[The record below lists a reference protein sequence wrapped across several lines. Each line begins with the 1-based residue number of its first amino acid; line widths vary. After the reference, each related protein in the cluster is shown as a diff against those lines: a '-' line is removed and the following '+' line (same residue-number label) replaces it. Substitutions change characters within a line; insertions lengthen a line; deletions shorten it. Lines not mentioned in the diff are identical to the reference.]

1 MSSDRRFDGKNMQ
14 DYEIVDLY
22 WARSENAITE
32 TNVKYGAYCRKI
44 AMNIV
49 NSVEDSEECV
59 NDTYLSAWNTMP
71 EERPELLGSYL
82 AAIIRNHALTLYRKT
97 HSIKRGAGQTALA
110 LDELTE
116 VAGSSSTEDTVDMT
130 LLSEH
135 INGFLSGLSNN
146 DRIVFIRRYFYMD
159 PLTDIADKLSMS
171 ESAVKSLLFR
181 LRTKLKD
188 YLTQEG
194 YKL

>member
-1 MSSDRRFDGKNMQ
+1 MQ

-49 NSVEDSEECV
+49 NSVEDSEECI

-116 VAGSSSTEDTVDMT
+116 VAGSSSTEDMVDMT

-159 PLTDIADKLSMS
+159 PLTDIADKLSMT